1 MSCGK
6 GARIVKSANSRAA
19 AALVALACAGCAGS
33 APVPKGAVFGPQF
46 AEATFE
52 LGLTDT
58 VGFGVATTQE
68 YRVGA
73 SADFERAGIV
83 KIFTWAAKKP
93 APHLLEA
100 GKPVIVF
107 AKMNRMTG
115 APGITSSSEA
125 WCINRSRFTPAPATR
140 YRVVQRGVATEG
152 CTLSVVETETGRP
165 PEGLEV
171 LPYPRNVAVP

>member
-1 MSCGK
+1 MNS
-6 GARIVKSANSRAA
+6 ARNRAA
-19 AALVALACAGCAGS
+19 AALLALACAGCVAS

-52 LGLTDT
+52 LGLADT

-73 SADFERAGIV
+73 TPEFEEAGVV

-100 GKPVIVF
+100 GKPVVVF

-115 APGITSSSEA
+115 APGITSSSDA

-140 YRVVQRGVATEG
+140 YRVVQSGVATEG
-152 CTLSVVETETGRP
+152 CALSVVEADTGRAP
-165 PEGLEV
+165 ASLEV
-171 LPYPRNVAVP
+171 IPFAKTAPAK